1 MKLREKIAQK
11 RFLGPLLGLIF
22 AFFLCFV
29 NSSSTSAK
37 PLSVPIHTTPIT
49 VLADPI
55 EGIETPEE
63 ETETTEEN
71 SEEKSE
77 EEPETCYDQVKGIGW
92 LVCPTSGVLAKAV
105 DSIYKVISDLLVVQP
120 MTTDSDSPVFIVWQ
134 YVRDLTNI
142 VFIILI
148 LVVIY
153 SHLTGVGFDNYNIK
167 KILPKLIITAILIN
181 LSYLI
186 CSALIDTSNIA
197 GASLRG
203 FFENIE
209 SQINASGDAMIT
221 WEAFAAMLGGG
232 GAVAGLAVSAAGGI
246 GAILPMFILSL
257 LSAFISILVGLATI
271 AMRQAVVALL
281 VMVAPLA
288 FVCYMLPNTNKWF
301 TKWKDILT
309 TMLIFFP
316 MFSALFGASHL
327 AGWAIIAKA
336 QQDGSLFMTILGMA
350 VQVVPFF
357 LAIPMMKMSGS
368 VLGKVSGALDNL
380 GKNTTGRLRPV
391 AEDFRD
397 TARAKK
403 LDEASRSR
411 NYASGAYWRARFDR
425 NKYLRAEDRAEHEE
439 NRKITYSAYSNAR
452 STGRTLKRWENGRA
466 VYKTK
471 KDKDGNEIDNVKVT
485 SAMRDN
491 YLNRE
496 LKLAAEADDLKTANA
511 MSNVNA
517 YLRSTEAKEDKILKA
532 LADNQAQNYLDLRT
546 QQSAKARNDR
556 SDQRFY
562 FEQVQK
568 ASKID
573 KSGNIV
579 NRSLYNQ
586 LVRTGA
592 GADAHDSDETIRQ
605 NALTTVTADAYE
617 AFEKQRKE
625 TTSKYA
631 TYFDKQITKNVLHGY
646 DGALHNKNIEAVV
659 AAQNT
664 LAKRGDYDKIEEYLA
679 HFMDHTKNKKGTINF
694 ENQDGY
700 VELGSD
706 FANVLASDLL
716 QYKDAAP
723 ILGRLGKFINMET
736 WRNSNTTE
744 DGKPLRSRSY
754 ITMEEYNQGGYDYVE
769 AGQPQTYNI
778 KTSSGALQKGTSIGN
793 IDRTGFGAMQQ
804 HIDRYHHGDEEYFTS
819 YVSNF
824 LPEIISNVP
833 KFETDGEQIMNTL
846 GFMTGMK
853 WDEKHATWKQGDGQ
867 IHMAVIRKYM
877 DGQTD
882 KDMNVFKT
890 NAYQA
895 ICSAIAIDMGE
906 CAYKTIDGSGRMFN
920 ADGSSNLELD
930 KNGNPQF
937 NPSENVL
944 QVFRGMV
951 RKDVI
956 NTLQNNINHG
966 TNGGMKP
973 TIMRALGLTIPDST
987 QK

>member
-11 RFLGPLLGLIF
+11 RFLGPLFGLIF

-29 NSSSTSAK
+29 NSPSTSAK
-37 PLSVPIHTTPIT
+37 PLSAPIHTTPLT
-49 VLADPI
+49 TLADPI
-55 EGIETPEE
+55 ENLDEEPE
-63 ETETTEEN
+63 ETTEETT
-71 SEEKSE
+71 EATAET

-105 DSIYKVISDLLVVQP
+105 DAIYKVISNLLVVQP

-134 YVRDLTNI
+134 YIRDLTNI
-142 VFIILI
+142 VFIIMI
-148 LVVIY
+148 IVVIY

-167 KILPKLIITAILIN
+167 KILPKLIITAVLIN

-186 CSALIDTSNIA
+186 CSALVDTSNVI
-197 GASLRG
+197 GVSLRG

-209 SQINASGDAMIT
+209 HQINASGDAIVT
-221 WEAFAAMLGGG
+221 WEAFAAILGGG
-232 GAVAGLAVSAAGGI
+232 GAIAGVAISAAGGI
-246 GAILPMFILSL
+246 GAVLPMFLLSL
-257 LSAFISILVGLATI
+257 ISAFLSILVGLATI
-271 AMRQAVVALL
+271 AMRQAVVSLL
-281 VMVAPLA
+281 VMIAPLA

-301 TKWKDILT
+301 SKWKDT
-309 TMLIFFP
+309 FAAMLFFFP

-336 QQDGSLFMTILGMA
+336 QQDSAPFMLILGMA

-357 LAIPMMKMSGS
+357 LAIPMMKMSNS
-368 VLGKVSGALDNL
+368 ALGKVSSTLDNL
-380 GKNTTGRLRPV
+380 SKGASGRLRPL

-411 NYASGAYWRARFDR
+411 NYISGAYWRARFDR
-425 NKYLRAEDRAEHEE
+425 NKYLRAEERAEREE
-439 NRKITYSAYSNAR
+439 NRKNTYAAYSNAR
-452 STGRTLKRWENGRA
+452 STGRTLKYWENGRA

-471 KDKDGNEIDNVKVT
+471 LNKDGDVIDDVKIN
-485 SAMRDN
+485 SSMRDN

-496 LKLAAEADDLKTANA
+496 LKLAAEADKLKTDNA
-511 MSNVNA
+511 MSNINA
-517 YLRSTEAKEDKILKA
+517 YLRSAEAKENDTLKA
-532 LADNQAQNYLDLRT
+532 LADSQAQNYLDLRT

-556 SDQRFY
+556 ADQRFY

-568 ASKID
+568 ASEINKKGD
-573 KSGNIV
+573 IV
-579 NRSLYNQ
+579 NHKLYNQ
-586 LVRTGA
+586 LVKAGA
-592 GADAHDSDETIRQ
+592 GADAYDSNETIRQ
-605 NALTTVTADAYE
+605 NALTTITADAYE
-617 AFEKQRKE
+617 AFEKQRQE
-625 TTSKYA
+625 TTSKYS

-646 DGALHNKNIEAVV
+646 DGALHNKNIEAIV

-679 HFMDHTKNKKGTINF
+679 HFMDHTKNKDGTIDF
-694 ENQDGY
+694 EKQDGY

-706 FANVLASDLL
+706 FANVLAGNLMGM
-716 QYKDAAP
+716 KDAAP

-736 WRNSNTTE
+736 WRNSNTDK
-744 DGKPLRSRSY
+744 DGKPLRGRSY

-769 AGQPQTYNI
+769 NGEPQTYNI
-778 KTSSGALQKGTSIGN
+778 KTSSGALQKGTSIAN

-804 HIDRYHHGDEEYFTS
+804 HIDRYHHDDEEYFTS
-819 YVSNF
+819 YISNF

-853 WDEKHATWKQGDGQ
+853 WDEKNATWKQGNGR
-867 IHMAVIRKYM
+867 IHMDAIRKYM

-895 ICSAIAIDMGE
+895 ICSAIAANIGE
-906 CAYKTIDGSGRMFN
+906 WAYVTKDGSGNMVDAN
-920 ADGSSNLELD
+920 GKSNLALD
-930 KNGNPQF
+930 DKGNPQF
-937 NPSENVL
+937 KPSENVL
-944 QVFRGMV
+944 QIFRGMV

-966 TNGGMKP
+966 TNSGMKP
-973 TIMRALGLTIPDST
+973 TIMRALGLTIPDAT
-987 QK
+987 KN